1 VGSFLLPRGYGCVL
15 IRWGINKGHGAAVA
29 WSRAAAGVSGCR
41 AAHAGKRGGR
51 AGPRGGLGRAGFF
64 YSLFLFFSI
73 FYFMLFSFE
82 FNFKHKFVD

>member
-64 YSLFLFFSI
+64 YSLFSLVFYLLFYAI
-73 FYFMLFSFE
+73 FF
-82 FNFKHKFVD
+82 